1 MPMPSPDEL
10 AQQLSEQRR
19 TVDFDTF
26 DIQVQELLRML
37 EEGQIS
43 IAPAYQRQFR
53 WGPDRCSQLVESL
66 MLGIPIPN
74 LFMATNEDNTWEV
87 VDGLQRL
94 SAIVKFAG
102 SNDLRERLN
111 LDGALR
117 LEELKK
123 VDTFNGLVF
132 SSLPTRIQQHI
143 RTRPL
148 KVVTLNDKSD
158 KIVRF
163 DLFERLNTGGVSLS
177 KQEIRDCVF
186 QGPFAELLDRLSG
199 TEDFRTVVR
208 LTKKQMI
215 DGTIEECVLRFFAF
229 LDRYQQFEHS
239 VTDFL
244 NDYMQDATDE
254 FDERRE
260 QEFCTVFRQLAE
272 CFPYGIKRPGRRG
285 NTPLNLYEGVVVGA
299 ALAIRR
305 NGRLECNNAH
315 HWLGDEELKQ
325 FTTGAT
331 NSRRAVSGRI
341 EFCRDR
347 FLGNPDVFDPQD

>member
-1 MPMPSPDEL
+1 MSMPIPDEL
-10 AQQLSEQRR
+10 DLQLREQRR

-26 DIQVQELLRML
+26 DIQVQQLLRML
-37 EEGQIS
+37 EDGQIS

-53 WGPDRCSQLVESL
+53 WGPDRCSQLIESL
-66 MLGIPIPN
+66 ILGIPIPN
-74 LFMATNEDNTWEV
+74 LFMATNEDNSWEV

-102 SNDLRERLN
+102 TDELRKRLDLVGPLS
-111 LDGALR
+111 LVKLQ
-117 LEELKK
+117 K
-123 VDTFNGLVF
+123 VDTFNGMTF
-132 SSLPTRIQQHI
+132 DSLPSTIQQHI

-177 KQEIRDCVF
+177 QQEIRDCVF
-186 QGPFAELLDRLSG
+186 QGPFADLLDDLAA
-199 TEDFRTVVR
+199 TDDFRTVVR
-208 LTKKQMI
+208 LTNKQMI

-229 LDRYQQFEHS
+229 LDRYRKFEHS

-244 NDYMQDATDE
+244 NDYMQDSTKAFDAKRRYE
-254 FDERRE
+254 FHD
-260 QEFCTVFRQLAE
+260 VFRHLAQ
-272 CFPYGIKRPGRRG
+272 CFPDGIRRPGRKG
-285 NTPLNLYEGVVVGA
+285 STPLNLYEGVAVGA

-305 NGRLECNNAH
+305 AGHLVCDNTQK
-315 HWLGDEELKQ
+315 WLGHKQLKKV
-325 FTTGAT
+325 TTGAT
-331 NSRRAVSGRI
+331 NDRRAVIGRI

-347 FLGNPDVFDPQD
+347 FLGKPYVPSAKD

>member
-1 MPMPSPDEL
+1 
-10 AQQLSEQRR
+10 
-19 TVDFDTF
+19 
-26 DIQVQELLRML
+26 
-37 EEGQIS
+37 
-43 IAPAYQRQFR
+43 
-53 WGPDRCSQLVESL
+53 

-111 LDGALR
+111 LDGALT
-117 LEELKK
+117 LEELQK

-132 SSLPTRIQQHI
+132 RSLPTRIQQHI

-186 QGPFAELLDRLSG
+186 QGSFAELLDRLAG
-199 TEDFRTVVR
+199 TEDFRRVVR

-229 LDRYQQFEHS
+229 LDRYQQFDHS
-239 VTDFL
+239 VTYFL
-244 NDYMQDATDE
+244 NDYMKDATE
-254 FDERRE
+254 KFDVRLKH
-260 QEFCTVFRQLAE
+260 EFCAVFRQLGE
-272 CFPYGIKRPGRRG
+272 CLPDGIKRPGR
-285 NTPLNLYEGVVVGA
+285 
-299 ALAIRR
+299 
-305 NGRLECNNAH
+305 
-315 HWLGDEELKQ
+315 K
-325 FTTGAT
+325 
-331 NSRRAVSGRI
+331 
-341 EFCRDR
+341 
-347 FLGNPDVFDPQD
+347 